1 MKIALINRSDTT
13 GGAAVVTH
21 RLMQALRDEGIDA
34 RMLVLEKLT
43 DDPYVISYA
52 SPLIDKYNFIAE
64 RWNIFLHNGF
74 SRDNLFKAD
83 IANHG
88 RDIASHKW
96 IKEAD
101 VIMLNWIN
109 QGALSLRAI
118 ERLCQTGKP
127 IIWTMH
133 DMWPFTGVCHH
144 ALSCSE
150 YQHVCRGCQFLG
162 SIKADLST
170 AVQALKSKLYA
181 RHPDIQFVAVSNWLA
196 ERASE
201 SRLLHNMAL
210 TVIPNAIDADAF
222 GYERQRQGNLG
233 ISADKKVIAMGAA
246 RLDDTI
252 KGFDLLISATRHLHD
267 TQPELAKKL
276 HLVLFGSI
284 RDSSLLDQLCL
295 PHTHLGTVKG
305 IEALVNIYTQAD
317 VVLSTSRFETLPG
330 TLVEGMA
337 CGCIPVSFGAG
348 GQADVI
354 DHLTTGYIAPE
365 VEPEAIAEG
374 IAWAADAAIDRKM
387 LHDTVARKFSA
398 SVVARQYIQLSESL
412 LKQHTNDL

>member
-1 MKIALINRSDTT
+1 M
-13 GGAAVVTH
+13 
-21 RLMQALRDEGIDA
+21 
-34 RMLVLEKLT
+34 
-43 DDPYVISYA
+43 
-52 SPLIDKYNFIAE
+52 
-64 RWNIFLHNGF
+64 
-74 SRDNLFKAD
+74 
-83 IANHG
+83 
-88 RDIASHKW
+88 
-96 IKEAD
+96 
-101 VIMLNWIN
+101 
-109 QGALSLRAI
+109 
-118 ERLCQTGKP
+118 
-127 IIWTMH
+127 
-133 DMWPFTGVCHH
+133 CHH

-222 GYERQRQGNLG
+222 GYERQRQGNLD

-267 TQPELAKKL
+267 TRPELAKKL

-348 GQADVI
+348 GQADII

-365 VEPEAIAEG
+365 VEPEAKEVVNQQ
-374 IAWAADAAIDRKM
+374 
-387 LHDTVARKFSA
+387 LKFSRMMINTMSLTDEQALEVKDLYPLWEDLIGTTVEKDSRLTYEGVLYKVLQEHEVQEQWKPGTDTA
-398 SVVARQYIQLSESL
+398 SLYGIVSASASEEHAGTKEDPIPYVQMMVLEKGKYYTQDGVLYECIQG
-412 LKQHTNDL
+412 TVTGYPNDLKDLASLVKKVEE